1 MNISMLKP
9 KRIQGQGMT
18 EYIIVALIAVAAIGV
33 FRFYGNTARS
43 QVAVA
48 ASELGG
54 QDSATSRASA
64 TANANAARTKEM
76 LLKTFQHSSKGHDNK
91 FFSNYMFI

>member
-1 MNISMLKP
+1 MSLINISILKP
-9 KRIQGQGMT
+9 KRIRGQGMT
-18 EYIIVALIAVAAIGV
+18 EYIIIVALIAVAAIGV

-64 TANANAARTKEM
+64 TANANAARTEGNAAKN
-76 LLKTFQHSSKGHDNK
+76 LSTFQQGSR
-91 FFSNYMFI
+91 